1 MCDVHGRFS
10 LLGTHLI
17 LTLSPWASFDDSLF
31 AGQEK
36 EKKQVSLV
44 PEQIKRDQDTEI
56 P

>member
-17 LTLSPWASFDDSLF
+17 LTLSLWASFDNSLF
-31 AGQEK
+31 EGEK
-36 EKKQVSLV
+36 KEKQVSLV